1 LIYNRRLIAVFFVKN
16 FFFLI
21 LFFNCV
27 SLVSQNKEI
36 LLNKQV
42 YKKNKLLLDSVTPNN
57 KNLKKTTCTYKDSI
71 IRVKILSPKNPFDK
85 KIVDLLLKKYIVNGY
100 YSLAVSD
107 YEKFLKKLTLIYK
120 EKGFPFVQ
128 ISPKEITIK
137 EHVYIIE
144 LDIQKQRQRTID
156 RLVVK
161 GYKHFPNRFL
171 KAFDFHNHKMTYSD
185 TNVKKIS
192 GYLNALPFLEKII
205 NPETLFKKDS
215 TIVYL
220 YYKKKKNNSFD
231 GLLGFGNDKGN
242 SKIKI
247 NGFLNVRLNN
257 VLDKGNS
264 LYLKWNNDGEQTSD
278 LKIGTK
284 SFRIF
289 GFPIDNN
296 ANFHIVKRDSTNLN
310 ISWQEQLQYIVFRR
324 HKISLSYDFEQSSIL
339 LKESSDNFKNYSKNL
354 FGLGYQFY
362 KLQDNE
368 EIPFK
373 YGFEIAYKAGS
384 RKANNQNSK
393 QYIYSLDAF
402 NNLFLYKR
410 IVLETNLHFKQLQ
423 ASDIY
428 QNELFLIGGQDTF
441 RGVKE
446 NAILTD
452 QYYIV
457 NNDLKWYTQNSGFLS
472 LIYDYGI
479 TYIGIQKN
487 KLYSFGAGYAFKISK
502 NGNIYINYVVSGQ
515 KKSLNKGL
523 LGVKLKAKF

>member
-1 LIYNRRLIAVFFVKN
+1 METKLITRIFFIN
-16 FFFLI
+16 SLFFLV
-21 LFFNCV
+21 LFFSCG
-27 SLVSQNKEI
+27 SLASQNREMLQK
-36 LLNKQV
+36 KQDSLE
-42 YKKNKLLLDSVTPNN
+42 NIMLLDSITPKKINF
-57 KNLKKTTCTYKDSI
+57 KKTRRIYKDSI
-71 IRVKILSPKNPFDK
+71 VRVKILSPKKSFDK
-85 KIVDLLLKKYIVNGY
+85 KIVDLLLKIYFAKGY

-107 YEKFLKKLTLIYK
+107 YERFLNKLTFIYK

-137 EHVYIIE
+137 DHAYIIV
-144 LDIQKQRQRTID
+144 LNIQKHRQRTID
-156 RLVVK
+156 KLVVK
-161 GYKHFPNRFL
+161 GYKHFPKRFL
-171 KAFDFHNHKMTYSD
+171 KAFDFHKYKMTYSD
-185 TNVKKIS
+185 TNIKKVS
-192 GYLNALPFLEKII
+192 SYLNTLPFLEKIK

-257 VLDKGNS
+257 VIDKGNS

-278 LKIGTK
+278 LKLGTK

-289 GFPIDNN
+289 GLPIDNN

-310 ISWQEQLQYIVFRR
+310 ISLQEQLQYIVFRR
-324 HKISLSYDFEQSSIL
+324 HKISLSYDFEQSSVL
-339 LKESSDNFKNYSKNL
+339 LKESNVNFKDYSKRL
-354 FGLGYQFY
+354 FGFGYQFY
-362 KLQDNE
+362 KIWDSE
-368 EIPFK
+368 KFPFK
-373 YGFEIAYKAGS
+373 YGFEIAYKVGS
-384 RKANNQNSK
+384 RKTNNQNNK

-402 NNLFLYKR
+402 NNFFLSKR
-410 IVLETNLHFKQLQ
+410 IVLETNFHFKQLQ

-446 NAILTD
+446 NAILTE

-457 NNDLKWYTQNSGFLS
+457 NNDLKWYTQNSSFLS

-502 NGNIYINYVVSGQ
+502 NGDIYINYVVSGQ
-515 KKSLNKGL
+515 NKSLNKGL
-523 LGVKLKAKF
+523 LGIKLKANF